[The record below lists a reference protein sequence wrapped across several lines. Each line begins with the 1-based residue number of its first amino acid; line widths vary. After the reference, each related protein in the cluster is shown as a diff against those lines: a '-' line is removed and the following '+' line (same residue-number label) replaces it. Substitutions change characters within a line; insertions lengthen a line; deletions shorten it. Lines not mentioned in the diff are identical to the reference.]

1 MFKSYAYSMQR
12 NNERSS
18 SKGGFWS
25 WLFALLFGRPS
36 AA

>member
-12 NNERSS
+12 NNERGSS
-18 SKGGFWS
+18 NRGFWR

>member
-12 NNERSS
+12 NNEDSS
-18 SKGGFWS
+18 SNRGFWS
-25 WLFALLFGRPS
+25 WLFALLFGRTS

>member
-12 NNERSS
+12 NNEHSS
-18 SKGGFWS
+18 SNGGFWS
-25 WLFALLFGRPS
+25 RLFALLFGRPS